1 MSIASDLSD
10 LLSASNE
17 LDKKLARRIGQHID
31 KQASGLR
38 ELRDITEAKALAPA
52 AFKALPSASES
63 EFLVLKVNELKAIA
77 TRMNLPGRSKP
88 KRKADIIK
96 FLCSHSAPLAPSYEQ
111 LLNFW
116 VENR

>member
-1 MSIASDLSD
+1 MSVANHLSE

-17 LDKKLARRIGQHID
+17 LDKRLARRIGQHID

-38 ELRDITEAKALAPA
+38 ELRDIAEAKSLAPA
-52 AFKALPSASES
+52 AFEALPSASES
-63 EFLVLKVNELKAIA
+63 EFHVLKVNELKAIA

-88 KRKADIIK
+88 KRKTDIVK
-96 FLCSHSAPLAPSYEQ
+96 FLCSHNAPLAPSYEQ

-116 VENR
+116 VEYR